1 MSGFEQ
7 LKLTRQFLNAVEEV
21 GYLQPTEIQMRAIP
35 PIMAGQDV
43 IGIAQTGTGKTA
55 AYLLPLLQMMKFHQ
69 HDPRVLVLAP
79 SKELVL
85 QINEVFSELAKFTD
99 LKSVGLY
106 GGIGPKAQIELV
118 QEGVDLIIAT
128 PGRFMEL
135 YKRGIISIKKVKHLV
150 LDECDRM
157 MDMGFM
163 PQLRQ
168 VQEVIPQKKQN
179 LLFSATFPDKVERLS
194 NEFLLWPTRIEIT
207 PPATTAKTVEQFV
220 YQAPNFNV
228 KANLLIHLLQDEKM
242 NRVMVFVRTKDDATR
257 LFNVLEKNVT
267 GKKRLMHS
275 NKGQNARINAVTD
288 FKEGDIR
295 ILVSTDVTSRGMDI
309 TDVSHVINFN
319 VPHKHDDY
327 VHRVGRTGR
336 AEKDGMAITFCDIS
350 EEYHISKIEKLI
362 RKPINRLELPT
373 EIVDTKTAFEER
385 QLQMMEIDRQKK
397 LEDPEFKGAFH
408 KKKREVPKKKS
419 KKK

>member
-1 MSGFEQ
+1 MFTALLSITFPMV
-7 LKLTRQFLNAVEEV
+7 AEE
-21 GYLQPTEIQMRAIP
+21 LSH
-35 PIMAGQDV
+35 PIV
-43 IGIAQTGTGKTA
+43 
-55 AYLLPLLQMMKFHQ
+55 
-69 HDPRVLVLAP
+69 V
-79 SKELVL
+79 
-85 QINEVFSELAKFTD
+85 
-99 LKSVGLY
+99 
-106 GGIGPKAQIELV
+106 
-118 QEGVDLIIAT
+118 
-128 PGRFMEL
+128 
-135 YKRGIISIKKVKHLV
+135 VK
-150 LDECDRM
+150 
-157 MDMGFM
+157 
-163 PQLRQ
+163 
-168 VQEVIPQKKQN
+168 VIPQKKQN